1 MGRLDTEQS
10 LLTAQSVR
18 ANSSSEN
25 SDCMNKSADS
35 QAQGTHCDMSGALLA
50 VKGISKSDPSNA
62 RVLLHP
68 VDISILAG
76 DRIVLSGPSG
86 SGKSVFLR
94 CLAQIEVPNSGEF
107 YFKGKLIN
115 QGNIQ
120 RYRTQV
126 NYVRQNPVL
135 VEGSVNDNLR
145 LALSLR
151 LNQNMKFDEDLL
163 RHYLSFFNKPES
175 FLQQSSA
182 VLSGG
187 ERQIVSFLR
196 NLMLSPSVLLL
207 DEPTAALDPDSVE
220 SFERLVNEWYQAEP
234 ERAYI
239 WISHDPQQA
248 ERMAEKQW
256 FMQAG
261 HVEFE

>member
-1 MGRLDTEQS
+1 MQQPNLAPS
-10 LLTAQSVR
+10 QSVR
-18 ANSSSEN
+18 FNSSSEP
-25 SDCMNKSADS
+25 SDFTNKGADS
-35 QAQGTHCDMSGALLA
+35 DAQSTHFDKSSALLA
-50 VKGISKSDPSNA
+50 VQGLSKSDPSNA
-62 RVLLHP
+62 KVLLHST
-68 VDISILAG
+68 DIIILAG

-94 CLAQIEVPNSGEF
+94 CLAQIEVANSGKF
-107 YFKGKLIN
+107 YFKNKLID
-115 QGNIQ
+115 QSNIQ

-135 VEGSVNDNLR
+135 LDGSVRDNLR
-145 LALSLR
+145 LAFTLH

-163 RHYLSFFNKPES
+163 HHYLSFFNKSES

-182 VLSGG
+182 ILSGG

-220 SFERLVNEWYQAEP
+220 SFERLVNEWRKADP

-248 ERMAEKQW
+248 ERMAQKHW
-256 FMQAG
+256 FMQEG
-261 HVEFE
+261 HLELA